1 MRRCLLRMNLR
12 TRQMNNQLNIYIM
25 KKIILALAVLL
36 AVQVA
41 DAQTKSPA
49 DAKKAVE
56 SAEAASQDAKKATKV
71 ATWLK
76 LAEAYVN
83 AYNAPAGAAWVGA
96 SKQELQLI
104 LGNEKP
110 VSVEEVVL
118 GGESLLKE
126 SYATRD
132 YYFTPAGQL
141 VMIVVTQPV
150 YEDALGRA
158 LEAYKK
164 AYEVDLKGSKVK
176 DITAGLESIS
186 KKYLDEGM
194 NSYTLGD
201 NAKASVYFAKAA
213 EASATAPLSRVD
225 TTALYN
231 AGFVAWAG
239 QDYEAAKKYFEQC
252 LEVGYYYEGGEVFA
266 KLADVYGK
274 LGDKAASVAML
285 ERGFTAFP
293 QSQSILI
300 GLINYYLESGD
311 NTDRLFELI
320 AEAKKNEPNN
330 ASLYYV
336 EGNIYNELRAAE
348 KDEAKAA
355 DLLAKAV
362 AAYDAC
368 EGINAEYEYGHIGKG
383 VMFYNMAI
391 ELQEK
396 AANEMDDKKYMALV
410 EQFES
415 ALMNALDPFEK
426 AYNIS
431 KDNGL
436 KVSIAEYLKNVYYRF
451 FSKGEKYEA
460 GYKKYDEVVKTGQA
474 N

>member
-1 MRRCLLRMNLR
+1 
-12 TRQMNNQLNIYIM
+12 M

-41 DAQTKSPA
+41 DAQTKAAA

-76 LAEAYVN
+76 LAEAYVD
-83 AYNAPAGAAWVGA
+83 AYTAPAGAAWVGA
-96 SKQELQLI
+96 SRQELQLI
-104 LGNEKP
+104 MGNEKP
-110 VSVEEVVL
+110 LSVEEVVL
-118 GGESLLKE
+118 TGEALVKE

-132 YYFTPAGQL
+132 HYFTPAGQL
-141 VMIVVTQPV
+141 VMIVVTQPL
-150 YEDALGRA
+150 YEDALAKA

-164 AYEVDLKGSKVK
+164 AYEVDVKQSKIK
-176 DITAGLESIS
+176 DIAAGLENIS

-194 NSYTLGD
+194 NSYTLGN
-201 NAKASVYFAKAA
+201 NAAASECFAKAA
-213 EASATAPLSRVD
+213 EASETAPLSKID

-239 QDYEAAKKYFEQC
+239 QDYETAKKHFEKC
-252 LEVGYYYEGGEVFA
+252 LAVEYYYEGGEVYA
-266 KLADVYGK
+266 KLADVYAK
-274 LGDKAASVAML
+274 LGDNAASIAML
-285 ERGFTAFP
+285 EKGFAAFP

-300 GLINYYLESGD
+300 GLINYYLESGE
-311 NTDRLFELI
+311 NTSRLFELI

-348 KDEAKAA
+348 KDEAKAEE
-355 DLLAKAV
+355 LLAKAV

-368 EGINAEYEYGHIGKG
+368 ETINPEYEFGCIGKG

-391 ELQEK
+391 ELQQK
-396 AANEMDDKKYMALV
+396 AAEELDDAKYMALV
-410 EQFES
+410 EKFEA
-415 ALMNALDPFEK
+415 ALQGAIEPFEK
-426 AYNIS
+426 AYVVS

-436 KVSIAEYLKNVYYRF
+436 KVSIAEYLKNIYYRF
-451 FSKGEKYEA
+451 VSKGEQYEA
-460 GYKKYDEVVKTGQA
+460 GYKKYDEVVKSGQA